1 MKQLIMIVTVIL
13 IPIVLAVQ
21 PSVAQ
26 RSVSAKEKVTNIN
39 RQLFEALIDGDA
51 EKIASLYTENGTL
64 FPPSGKIV
72 KGQKAIQ
79 SYWETS
85 IDGSKT
91 LRVETENIDFELYGS
106 TAYES
111 GTYSLN
117 YRLPGEQDTQTA
129 EGVYLIIWKKEGDT
143 WKLHV
148 DMWN

>member
-1 MKQLIMIVTVIL
+1 MKQLVIL
-13 IPIVLAVQ
+13 VVLIQILHFSILPVK
-21 PSVAQ
+21 AQ
-26 RSVSAKEKVTNIN
+26 NPEKIKENVTNIN
-39 RQLFEALIDGDA
+39 RQLFDALIDGDA
-51 EKIASLYTENGTL
+51 EKIVSLYTDNGTL
-64 FPPSGKIV
+64 FPPSGDII

-85 IDGSKT
+85 IEGSKT

-111 GTYSLN
+111 GTYSLT
-117 YRLPGEQDTQTA
+117 YRLPGEQDKQTA
-129 EGVYLIIWKKEGDT
+129 NGIYLIIWKKEGDI

>member
-1 MKQLIMIVTVIL
+1 MKNLVIFTVLFPILLFSLYPVKAQQPEEIKETVT
-13 IPIVLAVQ
+13 
-21 PSVAQ
+21 
-26 RSVSAKEKVTNIN
+26 KIN
-39 RQLFEALIDGDA
+39 RQLFDALIDGDA

-79 SYWETS
+79 SYWKTS
-85 IDGSKT
+85 IEGSKT

-111 GTYSLN
+111 GTYSLT

-129 EGVYLIIWKKEGDT
+129 EGIYLIIWKKRGDT
-143 WKLHV
+143 WKLHI